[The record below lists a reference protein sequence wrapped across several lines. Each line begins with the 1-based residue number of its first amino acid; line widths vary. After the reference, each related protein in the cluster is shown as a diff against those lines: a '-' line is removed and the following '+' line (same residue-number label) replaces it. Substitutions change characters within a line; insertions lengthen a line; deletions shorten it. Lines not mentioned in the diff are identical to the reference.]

1 MKEIE
6 ILEKRGKREKHFLQK
21 NGEIIAKMYS
31 DDIHFKNN
39 GVYKEIDNTLIEN
52 DEYYVNKANDFKV
65 YFSKDITKFLLKFER
80 NKDYLEFFLKDVN
93 EVEPTKTEDNS
104 KYQTN
109 IKYENILKNVDFEY
123 IVCPTKLKEN
133 IILKSIDYSNISYI
147 IKTNLD
153 LKINNNIIEALKD
166 NKVVFTIAKP
176 YMVDSNNIL
185 NNNISYSL
193 VKKDSEYELNI
204 VLDEEWMK
212 SDIKYP
218 VTIDPT
224 ITNNSQNG
232 NSYDTYIYPNDTNV
246 DRNADPYLLVGVS
259 KNNNVDT
266 TNRALLKFDL
276 PTIGTGSQIVSAFL
290 YLVGYP
296 VLNGSNETDIV
307 NVHRITQDWTESNAN
322 WNTMNDKYDSKVES
336 SFDSYRSIG
345 DSSGNITP
353 IICGGDI
360 TRLVKKWYSG
370 VANYGVMLKENTE
383 AYRSDIIPAF
393 FSNNNV
399 VSGNNPK
406 PYIAISYRNQTGLE
420 NYWNY
425 QSQSFS
431 IGKTYLNTYNGNLV
445 GLFDINKTVGGKLPA
460 NLSLVYNSND
470 VTLGTNIGL
479 GLGYRFNLNQTIKE
493 VTIESI
499 SYLEYIDSDGTVHY
513 FISDGTEYKDEDGL
527 NLTITRG
534 DAYYTLIDKE
544 SNQMKFDIVNGIGY
558 LTEIS
563 DTNSNKITITYD
575 SNNKITKV
583 TDANSQEINIT
594 YDTNIITVSSDSEI
608 TALNFL
614 NGQLISI
621 VDYNGTTEF
630 AYNSNSLIETITDTN
645 GLKIKYE
652 YYDLPYRLKKIS
664 EYGLNDTIGQ
674 YFTIE
679 YGYSSTTIVDNKNRS
694 TILTFNDYGNIACSS
709 DLKNVNDLRNAYG
722 YIETY
727 GEETITNSGTDT
739 TYKNKLLSSGIPVK
753 YVKNY
758 LTDASFE
765 NNTIDFTGR
774 NSTISISEDYYNY
787 GLKSLK
793 VENTAADEIVKSISN
808 IEKGSSYTFSAY
820 LKCDKSI
827 RMGLSYID
835 DLSNQ
840 VNSIITIPV
849 SDEFTR
855 YDVTIDY
862 PTTATSDLTLTI
874 YLDEI
879 STVYIDDMQFEVGE
893 VANKYNMIE
902 NSDFSNGFAD
912 WTVEGRL
919 NGTDT
924 TIDTSNIFEVVSI
937 NDNNDKALK
946 IKMNP
951 ANSTSISKTFNV
963 KGKMGEKYNISFWYK
978 DEGFYASGKVGDPIC
993 NNVVI
998 QYNYTDSFND
1008 TGHCI
1013 LTSRVF
1019 NPNDS
1024 DWQYYSINF
1033 QAEYDFDSVTL
1044 TFYQEKNANNMYIT
1058 NLYLYKDA
1066 LEMTYS
1072 YDKYG
1077 NVISIFGMNSESST
1091 FKYDGNNQLI
1101 KSTNPRGKHFTYEY
1115 DNTVTDRVL
1124 SGVSEG
1130 GVCNQIK
1137 YDANENPITT
1147 RTINSIVEEL
1157 TETDFYNIR
1166 LKGTE
1171 NYLRK
1176 SNNEIVISSDSN
1188 HDLWKLEKENSYY
1201 KIKHSI
1207 LDNLYL
1213 NVKNSK
1219 LVLDTTYTLFEITK
1233 QDNNSFMINQ
1243 KYVEETGGISK
1254 TEALIYLKE
1263 ENGDLSFEK
1272 YAYDDYHYQFY
1283 FEIPHGKFLEQN
1295 STYTDDDRFIKKIVD
1310 TNFAQTYY
1318 DIDETTGLTNSVT
1331 NPKGNVT
1338 NYIYDNKRRLSS
1350 VTNYDKKINYIY
1362 NSNNTLS
1369 KIRENNREYNFI
1381 YDEFLNSK
1389 EVKIGDNITLIN
1401 NEYEENN
1408 GNLLKST
1415 YGNGDSVSYT
1425 YDEFDR
1431 VKSITKMDDKYKY
1444 YYDNNGNIV
1453 KILSNND
1460 IYRFNYDISKRLN
1473 EYYNNDFKIKY
1484 TYDKNS
1490 NITNEECILDNIHY
1504 TISGEFDED
1513 DCVSKTT
1520 FDGNNVNYNYDYLD
1534 RLVNKNINNSY
1545 NTNYEFMDNGNRA
1558 SLLVKSVDINNDKY
1572 SYKYDK
1578 LNNITH
1584 IYHNGILE
1592 NKYYYDKY
1600 NELIE
1605 EDNYLH
1611 SKKIKYKYDI
1621 YGNLLYKRELD
1632 INNYDVINYNKYEYG
1647 NPEWVDQLTKFNDDI
1662 ITYDEIGNP
1671 VTIGSKILTW
1681 TNGRQLITYTDTN
1694 NSISYKYNIN
1704 GIRTSKI
1711 VNNIETK
1718 FYLENDNIILE
1729 KRGSNVLYYIR
1740 DTIDGLIGFKYND
1753 DIYYYKVNEQGDI
1766 LGIMDSDYNI
1776 VANYEYDSFGNI
1788 LYITDENGS
1797 DVSNDLTHI
1806 ANINPFR
1813 YRGYYYDSETKLY
1826 YLNSRYYNPEW
1837 GRFLNLDD
1845 RVGTNGDLIS
1855 YNLYAYCGNNF
1866 VMGIDLSG
1874 KGFLK
1879 KLSKAITKTVTTVK
1893 KAIKR
1898 ITKIINSAISV
1909 IKSVS
1914 SKVVRINMNTSV
1926 NKVEGMTGSKYI
1938 ASRTQTSTTSV
1949 SKKVFGDDDALF
1961 NIDINLDSNSSW
1973 KNSIKYSLKG
1983 KNVSV
1988 SSEIGLGSSM
1998 LSVGYFNGDYTVGL
2012 TGGNNGFNI
2021 SLGAF
2026 YELENND
2033 GSYNYTDSYNFNSL
2047 IIVAVVLLSTGVG
2060 EISVPAFGLAAS
2072 L

>member
-153 LKINNNIIEALKD
+153 LKINNNTIEALKG
-166 NKVVFTIAKP
+166 NKVIFTIAKP
-176 YMVDSNNIL
+176 YMVDSNDIL

-193 VKKDSEYELNI
+193 VKNDSKYELNI
-204 VLDEEWMK
+204 VFDEEWLK
-212 SDIKYP
+212 SNIKYP

-232 NSYDTYIYPNDTNV
+232 NSYDTYIYPNDTNI
-246 DRNADPYLLVGVS
+246 DRNSDPYLLVGVS
-259 KNNNVDT
+259 RNNNVDT

-296 VLNGSNETDIV
+296 VLNGSSETDIV

-353 IICGGDI
+353 MICGGDI

-513 FISDGTEYKDEDGL
+513 FVSDGTEYKDEDGL

-674 YFTIE
+674 YFTIK

-758 LTDASFE
+758 LIDASFE

-774 NSTISISEDYYNY
+774 NSIISISEDYYNY

-951 ANSTSISKTFNV
+951 ANSTSISKTFNA

-998 QYNYTDSFND
+998 QYNYTDSAND

-1013 LTSRVF
+1013 LTSKVF

-1058 NLYLYKDA
+1058 NLYLYKDT
-1066 LEMTYS
+1066 LEISCS
-1072 YDKYG
+1072 YDING
-1077 NVISIFGMNSESST
+1077 NVTSIFDLDNESSSA
-1091 FKYDGNNQLI
+1091 KYDSKNQLVKI
-1101 KSTNPRGKHFTYEY
+1101 TDSKGKNFTYEY
-1115 DNTVTDRVL
+1115 DNMVTNMGISRISD
-1124 SGVSEG
+1124 SGI
-1130 GVCNQIK
+1130 CNVVK
-1137 YDANENPITT
+1137 YNNNENPITT
-1147 RTINSIVEEL
+1147 RTINSIVGEL
-1157 TETDFYNIR
+1157 TETDCYNIR

-1171 NYLRK
+1171 NYLCK
-1176 SNNEIVISSDSN
+1176 NNNEIVISSDSN
-1188 HDLWKLEKENSYY
+1188 HDLWKLEKEDGYY

-1207 LDNLYL
+1207 LNNLYL

-1233 QDNNSFMINQ
+1233 QDNNSFMVNQ
-1243 KYVEETGGISK
+1243 KYVEEIGGIPK
-1254 TEALIYLKE
+1254 MEALIYLKE
-1263 ENGDLSFEK
+1263 ENGSLAFDK
-1272 YAYDDYHYQFY
+1272 YIYDDYHYQFY
-1283 FEIPHGKFLEQN
+1283 FEIPHEKFLEQN
-1295 STYTDDDRFIKKIVD
+1295 AIYNDDNRFIKSVTD
-1310 TNFAQTYY
+1310 TNLNKVSY
-1318 DIDETTGLTNSVT
+1318 DIDETTGLINSVT
-1331 NPKGNVT
+1331 NPKGNTV
-1338 NYIYDNKRRLSS
+1338 NYYYDEKKRISSIIDYNKVIQYRYNFNNVLC
-1350 VTNYDKKINYIY
+1350 KI
-1362 NSNNTLS
+1362 SDDQ
-1369 KIRENNREYNFI
+1369 REYNLI
-1381 YDEFLNSK
+1381 YDKFLNLK
-1389 EVKIGDNITLIN
+1389 DVKIGNTITLIT

-1408 GNLLKST
+1408 GNLLKET
-1415 YGNGDSVSYT
+1415 YGNGDSISYA

-1431 VKSITKMDDKYKY
+1431 VKSVTKMNDTYKY
-1444 YYDNNGNIV
+1444 YYDNNGDIEKV
-1453 KILSNND
+1453 ISNNKT
-1460 IYRFNYDISKRLN
+1460 YKFKYDLSKKLS
-1473 EYYNNDFKIKY
+1473 EYCNNNFKIKY
-1484 TYDKNS
+1484 MYDKNG
-1490 NITNEECILDNIHY
+1490 NITNEKYTLGNINLN
-1504 TISGEFDED
+1504 IKDDFDVD
-1513 DCVSKTT
+1513 DCVIKTT
-1520 FDGNNVNYNYDYLD
+1520 FDNNSVNYNYDYLG
-1534 RLVNKNINNSY
+1534 RLTNKNINNNY
-1545 NTNYEFMDNGNRA
+1545 NINYEFMNNGNRA
-1558 SLLVKSVDINNDKY
+1558 SLLVKSIDNNNDKY
-1572 SYKYDK
+1572 SFKYDK
-1578 LNNITH
+1578 LNNISH
-1584 IYHNGILE
+1584 IYHNGVLK
-1592 NKYYYDKY
+1592 NKFYYDRY

-1605 EDNYLH
+1605 EDDYLRN
-1611 SKKIKYKYDI
+1611 KKIKYKYDN
-1621 YGNLLYKRELD
+1621 YGNLICKRELD
-1632 INNYDVINYNKYEYG
+1632 INNYSVINSNKYEYK
-1647 NPEWVDQLTKFNDDI
+1647 NTDWVDQLTKFNDDI
-1662 ITYDEIGNP
+1662 ITYDNSGNPLTIGNK
-1671 VTIGSKILTW
+1671 TLTW
-1681 TNGRQLITYTDTN
+1681 INGRQLNTYTSEN
-1694 NSISYKYNIN
+1694 CSVSYEYNIN

-1718 FYLENDNIILE
+1718 YYLNGTDIAVEKKGND
-1729 KRGSNVLYYIR
+1729 VLCFIR
-1740 DTIDGLIGFKYND
+1740 NTVDGLIGFKYNENF
-1753 DIYYYKVNEQGDI
+1753 YYYVKNELEDI
-1766 LGIMDSDYNI
+1766 ISIMDDSYNV
-1776 VANYEYDSFGNI
+1776 VANYEYDSFGNM
-1788 LYITDENGS
+1788 LSITDVNGN
-1797 DVSNDLTHI
+1797 DVSNESCHI

-1813 YRGYYYDSETKLY
+1813 YRSYYYDTETKLY
-1826 YLNSRYYNPEW
+1826 YLGSRYYNPEW
-1837 GRFLNLDD
+1837 GRFINADGVIGINSDAL
-1845 RVGTNGDLIS
+1845 G
-1855 YNLYAYCGNNF
+1855 YNLYVYCSNNYINYKDDNGTKKKKQKNKKKKKQQKKKKMVNSGLNSVKSKLKGAISKVSNF
-1866 VMGIDLSG
+1866 ISQLHSSITGTAGSSLLYSMTLSPKNQVYTFG
-1874 KGFLK
+1874 DS
-1879 KLSKAITKTVTTVK
+1879 LSKQIKKSTVYNDKMNSFVKNYSNAEFNDDYIGRIIFDFDENLNLGTTIHEASLYVSGQIIDG
-1893 KAIKR
+1893 KADLLVRVHDKYDFAYSGYKGGIKGAF
-1898 ITKIINSAISV
+1898 IATINNVAYALQEISV
-1909 IKSVS
+1909 I
-1914 SKVVRINMNTSV
+1914 NN
-1926 NKVEGMTGSKYI
+1926 Y
-1938 ASRTQTSTTSV
+1938 
-1949 SKKVFGDDDALF
+1949 
-1961 NIDINLDSNSSW
+1961 NIDV
-1973 KNSIKYSLKG
+1973 Y
-1983 KNVSV
+1983 VR
-1988 SSEIGLGSSM
+1988 
-1998 LSVGYFNGDYTVGL
+1998 YT
-2012 TGGNNGFNI
+2012 
-2021 SLGAF
+2021 SQ
-2026 YELENND
+2026 
-2033 GSYNYTDSYNFNSL
+2033 
-2047 IIVAVVLLSTGVG
+2047 
-2060 EISVPAFGLAAS
+2060 
-2072 L
+2072 